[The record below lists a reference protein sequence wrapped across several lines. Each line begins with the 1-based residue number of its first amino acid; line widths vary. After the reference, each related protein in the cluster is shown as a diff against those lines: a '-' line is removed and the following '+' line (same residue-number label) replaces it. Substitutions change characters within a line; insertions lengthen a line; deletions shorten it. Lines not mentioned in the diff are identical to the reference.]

1 MKNWLNV
8 SNHHNFSLY
17 NLPFGIFS
25 TSDRTKRAGM
35 AIGDLIL
42 DLASSDKLGL
52 FDQVEGLKGVF
63 LSNTLNPFIELG
75 AETRKRVREIVQN
88 ELQNEHGLLANERDL
103 LFVEQETAQMHMP
116 VHIGDY
122 TDFYSSVEHAMN
134 VGTMFRG
141 KDNAL
146 QPNWLHLPVG
156 YHGRSS
162 SIIISGKDIH
172 RPKGQRLPK
181 DADTPVFGPSVA
193 MDFELEMAFVT
204 GKGKKL
210 GHAITTDEAWDYIFG
225 FVLFN
230 DWTARD
236 IQKWEYVPLGPFLGK
251 NFASSISPWIITPE
265 ALAPFML
272 NGPKQEPEV
281 LPYLQQK
288 GANNLDIALELSIEA
303 NKTETV
309 ICQTNSKYLYWSAPQ
324 QLAHHTVNGC
334 NIRSGDMMASGT
346 ISGKDEKSFGSLLEQ
361 SWAGTKKI
369 TLNDGSE
376 RTYLQDG
383 DTVIIRGYAENAI
396 CRVGF
401 GEVRNTLLPA
411 L

>member
-8 SNHHNFSLY
+8 SNHHNFSMY

-25 TSDRTKRAGM
+25 TSDRSARAGV
-35 AIGDLIL
+35 AIGNMIL

-52 FDQVEGLKGVF
+52 FDQVEGLKGIF
-63 LSNTLNPFIELG
+63 LNKTLNPFIELG
-75 AETRKRVREIVQN
+75 SATRKKVREIVQN
-88 ELQNEHGLLANERDL
+88 ELQNEKGLLANERDL
-103 LFVEQETAQMHMP
+103 LFIEQETAQMHLP

-122 TDFYSSVEHAMN
+122 TDFYSSIEHAMN

-146 QPNWLHLPVG
+146 QPNWRHLPVG

-162 SIIISGKDIH
+162 SIIVSGKDII
-172 RPKGQRLPK
+172 RPKGQRMPK
-181 DADTPVFGPSVA
+181 DADKPVFGPSVA
-193 MDFELEMAFVT
+193 MDFELEMAFIT

-210 GHAITTDEAWDYIFG
+210 GHSISTEEAWDHIFG

-251 NFASSISPWIITPE
+251 SFASAVSPWVITPE

-272 NGPKQEPEV
+272 AGPKQEPEV

-288 GANNLDIALELSIEA
+288 GANNLDIKLELAIEV

-309 ICQTNSKYLYWSAPQ
+309 VCETNSKYLYWSAPQ

-334 NIRSGDMMASGT
+334 NVRSGDMMASGT
-346 ISGKDEKSFGSLLEQ
+346 ISGKDEHSFGSLLEQ
-361 SWAGTKKI
+361 SWGGTKKI
-369 TLNDGSE
+369 ALKDGSE

-383 DTVIIRGYAENAI
+383 DTVVIRGFAENTT
-396 CRVGF
+396 CRIGF

-411 L
+411 N